1 MTSPRDFLY
10 LKCNKRLSSSLYLSL
25 QVSVELDAYP
35 EEKGKERA
43 IVKLGGTLLKDEIQG
58 DSSDSKVDL

>member
-10 LKCNKRLSSSLYLSL
+10 LKCNKRLSSRLYLSL
-25 QVSVELDAYP
+25 QVSVELDDYP

-43 IVKLGGTLLKDEIQG
+43 VVKLGGTLLKDEIKG
-58 DSSDSKVDL
+58 DNDNKTD